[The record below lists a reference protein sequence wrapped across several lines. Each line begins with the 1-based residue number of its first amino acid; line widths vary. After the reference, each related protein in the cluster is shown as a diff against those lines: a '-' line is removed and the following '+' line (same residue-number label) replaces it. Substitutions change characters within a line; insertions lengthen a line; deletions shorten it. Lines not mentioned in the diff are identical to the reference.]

1 MDKER
6 KVPVSV
12 TLTINNLEKIDK
24 KIKDGDEKSL
34 SQYIRRLIDEDN
46 QIP

>member
-24 KIKDGDEKSL
+24 KIKDCDENSL
-34 SQYIRRLIDEDN
+34 SQYIRRLIDQDKL
-46 QIP
+46 IP